1 MAKKEEL
8 VKFYQDL
15 SQEIIN
21 KAALEETEE
30 FRENIFTQIYVDYLT
45 EAAEIED
52 GNIAYHEARGM
63 KVNGYSIA
71 EDETYI
77 AVFVS
82 IYKNNPSV
90 YSVPPSDVLTEY

>member
-1 MAKKEEL
+1 MSKNEEL

-52 GNIAYHEARGM
+52 RCSYHVKSCQEFLFKINA
-63 KVNGYSIA
+63 
-71 EDETYI
+71 
-77 AVFVS
+77 
-82 IYKNNPSV
+82 
-90 YSVPPSDVLTEY
+90 